1 MTIAGWQLC
10 IKWKDGSTDWVAR
23 KDIKQLY
30 PVDLSYYAKRMKI
43 DDDPLFGWWVP
54 YAQNIVQILEI
65 NAQVWNMVTKFS
77 KGNLCIG

>member
-1 MTIAGWQLC
+1 MKQRKMTIAGWQLC

-43 DDDPLFGWWVP
+43 DDEPVFTWRVI
-54 YAQNIVQILEI
+54 YAQKNREI
-65 NAQVWNMVTKFS
+65 IIS
-77 KGNLCIG
+77 KVKYRYWQ